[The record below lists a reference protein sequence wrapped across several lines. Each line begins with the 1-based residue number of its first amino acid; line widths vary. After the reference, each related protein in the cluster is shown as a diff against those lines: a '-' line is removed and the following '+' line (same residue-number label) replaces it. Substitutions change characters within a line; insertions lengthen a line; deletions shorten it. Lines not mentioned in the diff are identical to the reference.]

1 MNLKFISTR
10 IIGLAM
16 LHAFLIS
23 CQVSKNKSLPQ
34 DAFPAQFRT
43 THTSDEVIHYA
54 EISWRDYFQEK
65 DLLSLLD
72 TAIIRN
78 NSMLLASKNIERA
91 RLNLKQ
97 AKWGNIPEL
106 NASITGNTN
115 RLSENSFTGLN
126 LSNALGKHHMEDFN
140 LQVGLSWEADI
151 WGKISQG
158 KQYAQAEYMQSAE
171 VKKAVQTSLINLV
184 ANGYYNLLMLDYQLE
199 IARKNVRLSDSVYQ
213 MISLQFQS
221 AQVSALAVEQAL
233 AQRLNAEKLIPILE
247 QNQVLQENAIAVL
260 TGKFP
265 KAQERHTVLNEIVS
279 LPIFST
285 GVPAEMLH
293 HRPDVRQAEL
303 ALDMANAQVGI
314 QKANFYPSLRISAQ
328 TGVNAFELSNWF
340 TLPGSI
346 FGNVL
351 GGLTQ
356 PILNGRKIKT
366 NYELSL
372 IEREKV
378 IINFR
383 ETVLRAVAEVSD
395 AYVKIDKI
403 ADQQEVLKNRV
414 NSLQRAIKN
423 AQMLFQSGMANYLE
437 VITAQA
443 NLLESE
449 LELANNK
456 RELLSAQLSLYTA
469 LGGGWN

>member
-1 MNLKFISTR
+1 
-10 IIGLAM
+10 
-16 LHAFLIS
+16 
-23 CQVSKNKSLPQ
+23 
-34 DAFPAQFRT
+34 
-43 THTSDEVIHYA
+43 
-54 EISWRDYFQEK
+54 
-65 DLLSLLD
+65 
-72 TAIIRN
+72 
-78 NSMLLASKNIERA
+78 
-91 RLNLKQ
+91 
-97 AKWGNIPEL
+97 
-106 NASITGNTN
+106 
-115 RLSENSFTGLN
+115 
-126 LSNALGKHHMEDFN
+126 MEDFN

-303 ALDMANAQVGI
+303 VLDMANAQVGI

-378 IINFR
+378 IINLR